1 MALSRYGQGTT
12 GFNKEAATISE
23 GDQAAAPYN
32 TAFILTVQERN
43 FHPDERPKDYRLP
56 AHERL
61 AKSGVMFDNTNFPW
75 MQSMSTEI
83 KTIGHLL
90 REAGYYT
97 ACKGQWHLTREFE
110 TDNTLAAPTKVFTRE
125 TEAYGF
131 SDYLGAGETEQALVS
146 GGESGQSAPRDVLR
160 HG

>member
-1 MALSRYGQGTT
+1 
-12 GFNKEAATISE
+12 
-23 GDQAAAPYN
+23 
-32 TAFILTVQERN
+32 
-43 FHPDERPKDYRLP
+43 
-56 AHERL
+56 
-61 AKSGVMFDNTNFPW
+61 MFDNTNFPW

-90 REAGYYT
+90 REAGYST

-110 TDNTLAAPTKVFTRE
+110 TDNTLAAPTKIFTRE

-146 GGESGQSAPRDVLR
+146 GGESGESAPRDVLR